1 MSLASMVAS
10 MMTSFFIFLRCVRIL
25 AVEQLREPIAVFWS
39 LLAPVAFLA
48 LSAYHAGGFVL
59 SPEQWV
65 DKFGMGLAY
74 VGITMSLF
82 TFGMYLIGRRESG
95 FVRSFL
101 IRAVR
106 RRRFVFVQYAASYFT
121 LLTYGA
127 IYGLISAFL
136 VEGVQWQAC
145 LAIYGRFALFSAAL
159 MFGTICVAILPLT
172 FQSASSVM
180 SMLLMVFVVSG
191 LAAFGMSDNSG
202 FAYINPF
209 NSGAKFIA
217 RGLASEILIA
227 ALIAQVLVLAV
238 LGCAGLRWQKVNPEW
253 SNR

>member
-1 MSLASMVAS
+1 MTTFP
-10 MMTSFFIFLRCVRIL
+10 MMFLRCGRIL

-48 LSAYHAGGFVL
+48 LSAYHAGGFIL

-65 DKFGMGLAY
+65 DKLGMGLAY

-101 IRAVR
+101 TSAVR

-127 IYGLISAFL
+127 IYGLISALL
-136 VEGVQWQAC
+136 VEGVPWQAF
-145 LAIYGRFALFSAAL
+145 LAMYGRFALISAAL
-159 MFGTICVAILPLT
+159 MFGTISVAVLPLT

-180 SMLLMVFVVSG
+180 SMLLMVVVVSG
-191 LAAFGMSDNSG
+191 LAAFGMTDNSA
-202 FAYINPF
+202 FAYANPF
-209 NSGAKFIA
+209 NSSATFIA
-217 RGLASEILIA
+217 KGAANDMLLA
-227 ALIAQVLVLAV
+227 ALIVQGSLLAV
-238 LGCAGLRWQKVNPEW
+238 LGWAGLRWQKVNPEW

>member
-1 MSLASMVAS
+1 MKIV
-10 MMTSFFIFLRCVRIL
+10 FIIFLRCIRIL
-25 AVEQLREPIAVFWS
+25 VVEQLREPIAVFWS
-39 LLAPVAFLA
+39 LLAPVAFLT

-65 DKFGMGLAY
+65 DKLGIGLAY

-101 IRAVR
+101 TSAIR

-127 IYGLISAFL
+127 IYGLIASLL
-136 VEGVQWQAC
+136 VEGVAWQAF
-145 LAIYGRFALFSAAL
+145 LLMYVRFAVFSAAM
-159 MFGTICVAILPLT
+159 MFGTIGVAILPLT

-180 SMLLMVFVVSG
+180 SMLLMVVVVSG
-191 LAAFGMSDNSG
+191 LATFGMMGSSVLV
-202 FAYINPF
+202 YVNPF
-209 NSGAKFIA
+209 NSGATFIA
-217 RGLASEILIA
+217 KGVVDDTLLA
-227 ALIAQVLVLAV
+227 ALTAQAMLLAA